1 MYENVGGRCRRRLEG
16 VGGCQR
22 MCSRTLEAVSGFQRM
37 SDNVGKCRK
46 MLEMSENVEKCFGG
60 RCRGRSED
68 VLENAAGCQRMSEDV
83 LVDVRG
89 FHGISED
96 VG

>member
-1 MYENVGGRCRRRLEG
+1 
-16 VGGCQR
+16 
-22 MCSRTLEAVSGFQRM
+22 
-37 SDNVGKCRK
+37 
-46 MLEMSENVEKCFGG
+46 MSENVEKCVGG

-83 LVDVRG
+83 LVDFRG